1 MQSGELG
8 LEAFLPPRERQAR
21 FQHASPVADERDP
34 FLPLA
39 SSWTKVDFT
48 MGKVLAPWA
57 RAVDIP
63 ADGVNGEWRAA
74 EVNVREW
81 VMRAM
86 ARYRFVIG
94 ELARWIALYWWRILI
109 LASFQVIRRST
120 SPS

>member
-8 LEAFLPPRERQAR
+8 LDAFLPHSNKRAHFNE
-21 FQHASPVADERDP
+21 ASPVADERDP

-39 SSWTKVDFT
+39 SSWKNVDFR
-48 MGKVLAPWA
+48 MANVLAPWA
-57 RAVDIP
+57 RTSGPAVN
-63 ADGVNGEWRAA
+63 ASREGSAEVHQHRA

-94 ELARWIALYWWRILI
+94 EY
-109 LASFQVIRRST
+109 
-120 SPS
+120 